1 MEARREEIFLV
12 HSFTNASFTF
22 LAIHS
27 SHYWSL
33 VINNPMYEWEKQH
46 LGGPSTYLQIRRL
59 WHFCVPYDV
68 FTNTIICDAL
78 ILLCILPIYDPT
90 YCLYITVDID
100 FMLPYIVLYI
110 IDIPPHIYIYIY
122 IFFFFSYMWI
132 WYLYI
137 LYICIISIHVSESTY
152 IFISICEDN
161 VPCIPIGWHLHH
173 DQYST
178 PNF

>member
-122 IFFFFSYMWI
+122 IFFFFIHVNMIFIYIVHLYHIYTCIWIHIYIYIYMWGQRSMHPH
-132 WYLYI
+132 WMAFA
-137 LYICIISIHVSESTY
+137 SWP
-152 IFISICEDN
+152 IFNS
-161 VPCIPIGWHLHH
+161 
-173 DQYST
+173 
-178 PNF
+178 